1 MNDRL
6 FVLTN
11 ATETSIIALL
21 QCQFSIPVGI
31 HLPNVR
37 SQSLITNKQN
47 RINVYNLYKPAAMD
61 MIGLLQFDVT
71 FNRCMIR
78 HRDDRNILF
87 TVTTNNARFLHTK
100 VIYAGFCGKQS
111 IA

>member
-47 RINVYNLYKPAAMD
+47 RINVYNLYNAAMD
-61 MIGLLQFDVT
+61 VIGLSQFDST
-71 FNRCMIR
+71 FKHGMIMHREQSQQFVYR
-78 HRDDRNILF
+78 HN
-87 TVTTNNARFLHTK
+87 
-100 VIYAGFCGKQS
+100 KQCDIS
-111 IA
+111 AN